1 MIYDCHL
8 HTRFSG
14 DSKASVRSQVE
25 RAISLGMKE
34 ICFTDHHD
42 HDSWF
47 CEDNFELDIPAYLK
61 TLKTY
66 QKKYKDRIRINIGIE
81 LGLQDHLTDYFGRF
95 DEVFGQSF
103 DFVIGSSHFVNCMD
117 PYYPS
122 YWEHHGEKEGISSF
136 LKVSLARA
144 KAFYPYFDSYGHLA

>member
-66 QKKYKDRIRINIGIE
+66 QKKYKDRIRINIGI
-81 LGLQDHLTDYFGRF
+81 
-95 DEVFGQSF
+95 
-103 DFVIGSSHFVNCMD
+103 
-117 PYYPS
+117 
-122 YWEHHGEKEGISSF
+122 
-136 LKVSLARA
+136 
-144 KAFYPYFDSYGHLA
+144 